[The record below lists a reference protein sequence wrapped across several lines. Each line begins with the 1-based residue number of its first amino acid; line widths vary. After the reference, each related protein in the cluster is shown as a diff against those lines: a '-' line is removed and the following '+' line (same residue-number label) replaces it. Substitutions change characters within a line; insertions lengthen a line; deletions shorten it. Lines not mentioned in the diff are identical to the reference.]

1 MYICVY
7 IYIYIYIQ
15 VNIQSKFVSDCT
27 LILCQVLFQL
37 DFTCSNFFAMYYAN
51 KNLITLA
58 HYISK
63 LFNTTSNLFET
74 KHDVLIKTY
83 YQFKYKLNQ

>member
-1 MYICVY
+1 M
-7 IYIYIYIQ
+7 
-15 VNIQSKFVSDCT
+15 
-27 LILCQVLFQL
+27 LFQL

-83 YQFKYKLNQ
+83 YQFIKYKLNKKNLYSILACSKKLAIPF